1 LSYKAISQLIL
12 TMQTRS
18 KQLLVVTEDAASI
31 TIPFKKNVVN
41 VNSLSRIFPAIHE
54 LKPVGI
60 VLDYDFIGSETEKVL
75 RRLTSN
81 PFYSG
86 IKIYCYKSRPHT
98 KVDGLLTVLGVK
110 QFIYADTAKK
120 QRSNITSKLFGYV
133 LDGVMAPKL
142 IDTAH

>member
-1 LSYKAISQLIL
+1 
-12 TMQTRS
+12 M
-18 KQLLVVTEDAASI
+18 
-31 TIPFKKNVVN
+31 
-41 VNSLSRIFPAIHE
+41 
-54 LKPVGI
+54 
-60 VLDYDFIGSETEKVL
+60 GSETEKVL

-81 PFYSG
+81 PFYND

-120 QRSNITSKLFGYV
+120 KKSNLTGKLFSYV
-133 LDGVMAPKL
+133 LDSVMAPNL